1 MAPAD
6 RSSRI
11 PTLSDFETSFV
22 DVERPASFSNAQ
34 STPQSLSRAV
44 WERRAEYTRPA
55 SIRIKVGT
63 WNVAACPGVE
73 KDIKDWFVEGHGVDT
88 KLAGLKLGSQE
99 NVEVVEGNGET
110 KRERLG
116 SSGLDER
123 GDIAGGEDIGIYVLG
138 LQEIVSLASAKE
150 YIGRVYIDSGPLNVW
165 KEAVGKAV
173 PHGYECVAETQ
184 MSGLLL
190 LIYASP
196 AVAPAISNISSSN
209 VGTGVMGYLGNKGAV
224 STRIVIGET
233 TRLVFINAHLA
244 SGSDKAHLDRRI
256 WDWNQIISR
265 TKFAAVNKGDFA
277 EDTGES
283 IGDEDFAFVCGD
295 LNFRLEGLP
304 GSDIRRLLM
313 LHTKGEYDLRPKD
326 KEELG
331 NEPIVIHHIDSDDD
345 ELPETEGSRRASSEA
360 TDLPDPDDFV
370 QDPHNDPTSLQ
381 ATLDSILP
389 HDQLRKV
396 QRQKKAFQDGWHEGL
411 VTFLPTYKYDVGS
424 FATFDSSEK
433 LRAPSWCDRILYRTK
448 HDTETYAKQIK
459 DTEAAKKRDE
469 EMKARGL
476 DEAARQEEVIFDY
489 DPINDGV
496 DVPGKFDY
504 DYDEY
509 DESTD
514 VANDTASV
522 VTKEGTPQMLR
533 LDVYTSH
540 QHIVTSDH
548 KPLTAVFTLHYSAVV
563 PALKA
568 KVHQEVARELD
579 RAENEQR
586 PGVTILV
593 DTPAHI
599 GAGAWPEPT
608 TSDAAIGVDFG
619 NVRYLQRKLRALT
632 IANTGQVLAKFSF
645 ISRPVADGKNERIK
659 PSWLSFRF
667 VDSYE
672 ENGEAKDLQNEVT
685 LHPGDTITANLEI
698 YVQDV
703 AQVRAFNTGDLQLD
717 DVLVLRVVDGRDYFV
732 PIRGN
737 WLQSCF
743 GRSIPELIR
752 IPEGGARGLTKSLT
766 LGRDVVHSAPK
777 ELFKLTEAI
786 ESLIERAIADKE
798 MVEEL
803 QAYTPDGWPFE
814 ATIAPSQRGINRW
827 YCLEAL
833 ENDKPLLESF
843 PDEVQAVEKLEI
855 IAEVLILFLGSITD
869 GIIPAH
875 IWSKIETQMVSH
887 KATIAANDLKSFVLD
902 EMSAAPNHHISLVFL
917 TSMLSRVISERVPGV
932 GNREAKMGQGLSKRK
947 SIRKS
952 IEKRVGHSVGGH
964 RRSKSEAEAAEA
976 VGRAERM
983 KIEKRFAAIFAPVVF
998 GSAVGWEKEKKGS
1011 DGRKIWVMES
1021 FLLTG

>member
-1 MAPAD
+1 MAPTD
-6 RSSRI
+6 RTSHA
-11 PTLSDFETSFV
+11 PTLSDYENSFV
-22 DVERPASFSNAQ
+22 DVSAPPSIHAQ

-73 KDIKDWFVEGHGVDT
+73 KDIKDWFVSGQGVDT
-88 KLAGLKLGSQE
+88 KLSGLHIGGKDG
-99 NVEVVEGNGET
+99 VEVTEPTGKRNRQTIGGEA
-110 KRERLG
+110 
-116 SSGLDER
+116 LDEQGR
-123 GDIAGGEDIGIYVLG
+123 VVGGEEVGIYVLG

-150 YIGRVYIDSGPLNVW
+150 YIGRVYIDSGPLNIW
-165 KEAVGKAV
+165 KEAVEKAV
-173 PHGYECVAETQ
+173 PAGYECVAETQ

-196 AVAPAISNISSSN
+196 EVAPTISDVSSSS

-224 STRIVIGET
+224 STRIVLGET

-256 WDWNQIISR
+256 WDWNQIVTR
-265 TKFAAVNKGDFA
+265 TKFAPVNKGGVV
-277 EDTGES
+277 EDAQESLGE
-283 IGDEDFAFVCGD
+283 EDFAFVCGD
-295 LNFRLEGLP
+295 LNFRLECLP

-313 LHTKGEYDLRPKD
+313 LHTKGEYDLPPKVREQLED
-326 KEELG
+326 
-331 NEPIVIHHIDSDDD
+331 NPVVIHHIDSDDD
-345 ELPETEGSRRASSEA
+345 ELSDVGSRRPSSEA

-396 QRQKKAFQDGWHEGL
+396 QRQKKAFHDGWREGL

-448 HDTETYAKQIK
+448 Q
-459 DTEAAKKRDE
+459 DTEAHAKALLEAAEARKRDE

-476 DEAARQEEVIFDY
+476 EEAARQEEVIFDY
-489 DPINDGV
+489 DPANDGV

-504 DYDEY
+504 DYDGY

-514 VANDTASV
+514 LAVDTSGSV
-522 VTKEGTPQMLR
+522 TTKEGTLDNLK

-540 QHIVTSDH
+540 QHITSSDH
-548 KPLTAVFTLHYSAVV
+548 KPITALFTLQYLAVV
-563 PALKA
+563 PDLKA
-568 KVHQEVARELD
+568 KVHQEVARLLD
-579 RAENEQR
+579 REENETR
-586 PGVTILV
+586 PTITILV
-593 DTPAHI
+593 DNPVEK

-608 TSDAAIGVDFG
+608 TSDAAMGINFG
-619 NVRYLQRKLRALT
+619 NVRYLQRKIRALT
-632 IANTGQVLAKFSF
+632 IANTGGVPATFSF
-645 ISRPVADGKNERIK
+645 ISRPVADGKPDQIK
-659 PSWLSFRF
+659 PEWLSFCF

-672 ENGEAKDLQNEVT
+672 ENGQAKELQNEVT

-703 AQVRAFNTGDLQLD
+703 KQVRALNTHDLTLD
-717 DVLVLRVVDGRDYFV
+717 DILVLRVVDGRDYFV

-752 IPEGGARGLTKSLT
+752 IPPGGARALTKSLT
-766 LGRDVVHSAPK
+766 VGRDVVHSAPK

-798 MVEEL
+798 MIEDL
-803 QAYTPDGWPFE
+803 QSKTPDGWPFDTTLS
-814 ATIAPSQRGINRW
+814 AKQREENRW
-827 YCLEAL
+827 YCIEAL
-833 ENDKPLLESF
+833 ESDRPLLESF
-843 PDEVQAVEKLEI
+843 PEEVQAVEKIEI
-855 IAEVLILFLGSITD
+855 ISEILILFLGTITD
-869 GIIPAH
+869 GIIPAR
-875 IWSKIETQMVSH
+875 IWSKIEAEMLSRKTAIS
-887 KATIAANDLKSFVLD
+887 ANDLKAKVLD

-917 TSMLSRVISERVPGV
+917 TSMLGKVITERVPGV
-932 GNREAKMGQGLSKRK
+932 GNREDKMGHGLSKRK

-952 IEKRVGHSVGGH
+952 IEKRVGHQIGRHG
-964 RRSKSEAEAAEA
+964 RSKSEVDRAEE
-976 VGRAERM
+976 VGRAERR
-983 KIEKRFAAIFAPVVF
+983 KIEKRLAELFAPIVI
-998 GSAVGWEKEKKGS
+998 GSAVGFEMKKKGS
-1011 DGRKIWVMES
+1011 CGRKREAIEA
-1021 FLLTG
+1021 FLVTG